1 MANKMTSEQMIS
13 RIYNMT
19 RGLVSPK
26 YVAAE
31 AGSKKK
37 QAKRMGGKVAPKK
50 MMYGGKAKKKK

>member
-1 MANKMTSEQMIS
+1 MANKMTAEQMLS

-19 RGLVSPK
+19 RGMVSPK
-26 YVAAE
+26 FVAAE

-50 MMYGGKAKKKK
+50 MMNGGKAKKK